1 MQARWGGF
9 MTAPTPSPVRFRVE
23 PGDVPPEKAARR
35 LHLTVEQFNE
45 VLPRLLARGFPPAD
59 PDTQMFDLEAIDQ
72 WRRLRSAALFGLTP
86 PPATEQSAAASSS
99 GMGDRFAATKRG
111 RNG

>member
-1 MQARWGGF
+1 
-9 MTAPTPSPVRFRVE
+9 MTAPIPSTVRFKVE

-35 LHLTVEQFNE
+35 LHLTLVEFNA

-59 PDTQMFDLEAIDQ
+59 LDTGMYDLEAIDQ

-86 PPATEQSAAASSS
+86 PPATEQSAATSSS